1 MAHLSTWA
9 SHRLAHY
16 LAYINDTK
24 STENP
29 IFVHT
34 AAAARSLASAPA
46 ASSISRDEQQL
57 PPTHAD
63 RGKWTTSQFLL
74 CHLSLTLL
82 LPIILS
88 PIACLSGTCSL
99 VGLWTGSCPH
109 SLVESSVWSL
119 VRLWTGSSPLG
130 YMIVL
135 LISCHVPVSCFLNFF
150 DSPYPHPLGT
160 ESISVHRYGMLC
172 KRFEPK
178 LLLLD
183 FFASVTLMVFY
194 S

>member
-1 MAHLSTWA
+1 MST
-9 SHRLAHY
+9 
-16 LAYINDTK
+16 
-24 STENP
+24 P
-29 IFVHT
+29 QPPP
-34 AAAARSLASAPA
+34 ARSPPLRQRALSPATSSSCHRRTQTGVNGLRASFFSVTSPLR
-46 ASSISRDEQQL
+46 SYCRLSLVQL
-57 PPTHAD
+57 PV
-63 RGKWTTSQFLL
+63 
-74 CHLSLTLL
+74 
-82 LPIILS
+82 
-88 PIACLSGTCSL
+88 CLATCSL

-119 VRLWTGSSPLG
+119 VRLWTGSSPFG

-178 LLLLD
+178 LLLVD